1 MNTVSPSRSVDGS
14 VDSVRSAMADL
25 EAFTEAAGFDE
36 VVVEGDTVTITNHVG
51 LLELS
56 LDLVVTTDEPETLV
70 LEQTDGIFESMTT
83 RYTVTG
89 DTESCEV
96 TAETEFALDVAI
108 VGQVLDST
116 IIERQR
122 TRELTAQLDWLER
135 QV

>member
-1 MNTVSPSRSVDGS
+1 MNSVSLSRSVDRS
-14 VDSVRSAMADL
+14 VQSVREEMADL

-36 VVVEGDTVTITNHVG
+36 VVAEGDRVSITNHVG

-56 LDLVVTTDEPETLV
+56 LDLVVVEDEPETLV

-89 DTESCEV
+89 DTDSCEV

-108 VGQVLDST
+108 VGQVLDAT
-116 IIERQR
+116 VIERQR
-122 TRELTAQLDWLER
+122 TRELENQLDWLER
-135 QV
+135 GV

>member
-1 MNTVSPSRSVDGS
+1 
-14 VDSVRSAMADL
+14 MADL
-25 EAFTEAAGFDE
+25 EAFTAAAGFDD

-51 LLELS
+51 FLELS
-56 LDLVVTTDEPETLV
+56 LELVVTTDDPETLV

-83 RYTVTG
+83 RYTVSG
-89 DTESCEV
+89 DSESCEV

-116 IIERQR
+116 VIERQR
-122 TRELTAQLDWLER
+122 TRELTGQLDWLER

>member
-1 MNTVSPSRSVDGS
+1 MNTVSLSRSVDGS
-14 VDSVRSAMADL
+14 VESVRSAMADL
-25 EAFTEAAGFDE
+25 EAFTAAAGFDD

-51 LLELS
+51 FLELS
-56 LDLVVTTDEPETLV
+56 LELVVTTDDPETLV

-83 RYTVTG
+83 RYTVSG
-89 DTESCEV
+89 DSESCEV

-116 IIERQR
+116 VIERQR
-122 TRELTAQLDWLER
+122 TRELTGQLDWLER